1 MHLHTGAAACGAGR
15 LHAAWPRVRVSA
27 DRQHLLAAYPAREA
41 AMHAKIRIVARRPLW
56 PCLGA
61 AVARGALVQRSVV
74 RVAAGW
80 WAAGSTAVNNSRDCA
95 DPEDD
100 GARSRVI
107 LVDGRDD
114 LGDGKEPKAA
124 VLSLPLQP
132 RIALR
137 CCMFGAACC
146 AASCTSQARSYHR
159 RKSHDASG
167 TNSEWIW
174 AQPRAA
180 AALMAMRALAG
191 TAASSRTRCEQA

>member
-1 MHLHTGAAACGAGR
+1 MPGR
-15 LHAAWPRVRVSA
+15 S
-27 DRQHLLAAYPAREA
+27 
-41 AMHAKIRIVARRPLW
+41 
-56 PCLGA
+56 
-61 AVARGALVQRSVV
+61 VARGALVQRSVV
-74 RVAAGW
+74 RVATGW

-146 AASCTSQARSYHR
+146 AAS
-159 RKSHDASG
+159 
-167 TNSEWIW
+167 
-174 AQPRAA
+174 
-180 AALMAMRALAG
+180 
-191 TAASSRTRCEQA
+191 

>member
-1 MHLHTGAAACGAGR
+1 MWRGPTACSVASGACVSRPAALACSIPSQRSRNACENPNRGTQAAVAVPGR
-15 LHAAWPRVRVSA
+15 S
-27 DRQHLLAAYPAREA
+27 
-41 AMHAKIRIVARRPLW
+41 
-56 PCLGA
+56 
-61 AVARGALVQRSVV
+61 VARGALVQRSVV